1 MQIGD
6 LVPKSGI
13 YTDPGVVVAQ
23 QSNGDLVVNTDKR
36 VVDYF
41 HRYTNTT
48 GLSLEGKNEFNS
60 ILDQIYQRTSD
71 VDKIEGLQAEIDRLQ
86 ADPSKKKMLQYLR
99 NQQSYLIRKS
109 KTLPTVYTMSS
120 KTASQ
125 IRTPGAQN
133 TQETH
138 ETHETK
144 DNV

>member
-13 YTDPGVVVAQ
+13 YTEPGVVVAQ
-23 QSNGDLVVNTDKR
+23 RSNGDVVVNTDKR
-36 VVDYF
+36 LVDYF

-48 GLSLEGKNEFNS
+48 GLSLDEKNEFNN

-71 VDKIEGLQAEIDRLQ
+71 VDKIEAIQEEIDRLQ

-109 KTLPTVYTMSS
+109 KTLPTVYTISS
-120 KTASQ
+120 KNPIPVNT
-125 IRTPGAQN
+125 GMN
-133 TQETH
+133 TQQAKE
-138 ETHETK
+138 EKEK
-144 DNV
+144 V